1 MPHSAKNQDPQMAKE
16 VKRIMYTFLINA
28 IEICRDCLHNN
39 YIDYIAQH
47 FDCFNLR
54 NSLLARDQG
63 STYGPDSTMYPT
75 FLLCCQRVNISYY
88 GTLSSRICREKK
100 EPA

>member
-16 VKRIMYTFLINA
+16 VKRFMYTFLINA

-54 NSLLARDQG
+54 NSLLAR
-63 STYGPDSTMYPT
+63 
-75 FLLCCQRVNISYY
+75 RK
-88 GTLSSRICREKK
+88 ICILYVHTKVLIG
-100 EPA
+100 